1 MKIFDDNGVELLS
14 IVQNSFTEHKSIV
27 LYMVVFYLGMLVPE
41 IIRKGKYFYK
51 DTFLFRFFKR
61 RKNKLRLNSLVSRKA
76 KRFSAQEIKKLNLEI
91 SKLKNLDSV
100 AELNIKKDIG
110 SKDEVYERV
119 KYLYKFLLSE
129 DKKKSFGLTEA
140 VLMLQNMKTYSFFTK
155 EDATIGFERNI
166 VVVDE
171 VSQVVKTNQVKVER
185 AVENYSASE
194 LLELIN
200 NFKIP
205 EALEKEM
212 LIAVLSGNT
221 YTYPVIPGL
230 SFYVTNEKRNFVKRG
245 ETISLDAS
253 YKTFAYPYSDRYKL
267 TTTKDAEGKEIHHV
281 SEIKDYQN
289 KKKSKEK
296 KEDKEPE
303 KSKEEKNNK
312 SDSVEPDFPT
322 DTSIE
327 IDVLEIDEK
336 NKVEKVLQNQ
346 SNEPEIEKNLPE
358 IISENIFE
366 IKSELNFSSEQKSII
381 GFFSKNSYASV
392 DENFEIEI
400 FKKLFSNLKPQT
412 PFAFLDGVPQQN
424 NFFIYIEP
432 ELFVNLVSNAICAK
446 AEFEKIY
453 YKARGNNNF
462 FNLAALIETSQ
473 IAAIRKTIE
482 DNFTQVALSSF
493 VIDNEKKVSTN
504 VIKNILQIGEEYF
517 LFSTLKFKVSK
528 EIFDALIEIGVLVIK
543 KPEVLFF
550 REESKTAKDLKEK
563 QVVFKGPKNV
573 ENFLIAAGK

>member
-14 IVQNSFTEHKSIV
+14 IVQNSFTEHKSII
-27 LYMVVFYLGMLVPE
+27 LYIAVFYLGMLVPE

-336 NKVEKVLQNQ
+336 NVTTH
-346 SNEPEIEKNLPE
+346 LPT
-358 IISENIFE
+358 
-366 IKSELNFSSEQKSII
+366 
-381 GFFSKNSYASV
+381 
-392 DENFEIEI
+392 
-400 FKKLFSNLKPQT
+400 KKR
-412 PFAFLDGVPQQN
+412 
-424 NFFIYIEP
+424 
-432 ELFVNLVSNAICAK
+432 
-446 AEFEKIY
+446 EFY
-453 YKARGNNNF
+453 R
-462 FNLAALIETSQ
+462 
-473 IAAIRKTIE
+473 
-482 DNFTQVALSSF
+482 
-493 VIDNEKKVSTN
+493 
-504 VIKNILQIGEEYF
+504 
-517 LFSTLKFKVSK
+517 
-528 EIFDALIEIGVLVIK
+528 
-543 KPEVLFF
+543 
-550 REESKTAKDLKEK
+550 
-563 QVVFKGPKNV
+563 QVV
-573 ENFLIAAGK
+573 